1 MNKDLTEREKIWHG
15 IAAASL
21 SVVAGLGHLY
31 LGISRGN
38 VLIACSAAFFL
49 IGRFYWPPAE
59 WLYIQFA
66 IISGFFFCQARAGP
80 VLNLISFQFHP
91 VTSFRFITSIAHQE
105 I

>member
-1 MNKDLTEREKIWHG
+1 MATKETKGNKDITEREKIWHG

-31 LGISRGN
+31 LGIPRGN
-38 VLIACSAAFFL
+38 ILIACSAAFFL

-66 IISGFFFCQARAGP
+66 IFSGVDAF
-80 VLNLISFQFHP
+80 SFAKRGRGLF
-91 VTSFRFITSIAHQE
+91 
-105 I
+105 